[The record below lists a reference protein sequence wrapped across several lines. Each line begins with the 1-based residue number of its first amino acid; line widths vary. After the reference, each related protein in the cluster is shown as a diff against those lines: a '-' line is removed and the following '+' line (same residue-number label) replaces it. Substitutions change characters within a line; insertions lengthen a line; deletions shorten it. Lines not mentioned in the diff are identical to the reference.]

1 MQINGGEVKKK
12 HPFCHQHKGT
22 NTAGK
27 ELGGAWEPPDPA
39 GTLSPIVP
47 PGPSAMAGAP
57 WLWAEALLI
66 TEPLLHSAI
75 RPQGGFMQNDTQ
87 YK

>member
-27 ELGGAWEPPDPA
+27 ELGGGL
-39 GTLSPIVP
+39 GTS
-47 PGPSAMAGAP
+47 
-57 WLWAEALLI
+57 
-66 TEPLLHSAI
+66 
-75 RPQGGFMQNDTQ
+75 
-87 YK
+87 

>member
-39 GTLSPIVP
+39 GPQPHRATGAVGNGWSPTA
-47 PGPSAMAGAP
+47 PGRGTANNGAIITQRNSAP
-57 WLWAEALLI
+57 
-66 TEPLLHSAI
+66 
-75 RPQGGFMQNDTQ
+75 RGF
-87 YK
+87 YAK